1 MQRLVGPALALLDA
15 LCVALALLLA
25 WAFWT
30 WRSPNLGLLVQ
41 IAYGDLWVPN
51 RFITAGVVLLA
62 GWLLALRQAGLHDP
76 ARLENSVAIAG
87 GVTRAAV
94 FVGLGILLEN
104 FVVGERVYPKGL
116 VLPFVGLS
124 WVILLGSRLAVFRL
138 LLRLE
143 RPPTALNAV
152 IVGVEEDGAKMAER
166 LERDARHVVRLVGHL
181 RGGAEQNPLVPESR
195 VLGGIDALGALVNEH
210 RLGLVIL
217 ATRSLPRS
225 EALALA
231 VLADRMGLRV
241 LQAPYSWG
249 VVSPRLGMA
258 RLGGLD
264 LIDLVG
270 IEYPTL
276 AEQVKRTFD
285 LLVVFVGGV
294 LLSPLL
300 LLVALVIKL
309 QDGGPIFY
317 VSPRTGR
324 GGRVFG
330 FLKFRSMVVNA
341 DQQRA
346 ALAELNESDGRL
358 FKMRNDPRVTRFGQ
372 FIRRTSIDEL
382 PQLLN
387 VLRGEMNLV
396 GPRPL
401 PSGDLAGIE
410 GDVEMRYWFDLR
422 HKVNPG
428 ITGLWQVSGR
438 SETGFAEMVRHD
450 IHYIQ
455 NWSPWLDLQIL
466 VKTLPAV
473 MRGRGAM

>member
-1 MQRLVGPALALLDA
+1 
-15 LCVALALLLA
+15 
-25 WAFWT
+25 
-30 WRSPNLGLLVQ
+30 
-41 IAYGDLWVPN
+41 
-51 RFITAGVVLLA
+51 
-62 GWLLALRQAGLHDP
+62 
-76 ARLENSVAIAG
+76 
-87 GVTRAAV
+87 
-94 FVGLGILLEN
+94 
-104 FVVGERVYPKGL
+104 
-116 VLPFVGLS
+116 
-124 WVILLGSRLAVFRL
+124 
-138 LLRLE
+138 
-143 RPPTALNAV
+143 
-152 IVGVEEDGAKMAER
+152 
-166 LERDARHVVRLVGHL
+166 
-181 RGGAEQNPLVPESR
+181 
-195 VLGGIDALGALVNEH
+195 
-210 RLGLVIL
+210 
-217 ATRSLPRS
+217 
-225 EALALA
+225 
-231 VLADRMGLRV
+231 
-241 LQAPYSWG
+241 
-249 VVSPRLGMA
+249 
-258 RLGGLD
+258 
-264 LIDLVG
+264 
-270 IEYPTL
+270 
-276 AEQVKRTFD
+276 
-285 LLVVFVGGV
+285 
-294 LLSPLL
+294 
-300 LLVALVIKL
+300 
-309 QDGGPIFY
+309 

>member
-1 MQRLVGPALALLDA
+1 VQRLVGPTLALLDA
-15 LCVALALLLA
+15 LCVAVALLGA

-30 WRSPNLGLLVQ
+30 WRSPNLGLLVHVSY
-41 IAYGDLWVPN
+41 AELWLPN

-62 GWLLALRQAGLHDP
+62 AWLVSLRQTGLHDP

-87 GVTRAAV
+87 GVTRAAAV
-94 FVGLGILLEN
+94 VGLGILFEN
-104 FVVGERVYPKGL
+104 FLLGERVYPKGL
-116 VLPFVGLS
+116 VVPFIVGS
-124 WVILLGSRLAVFRL
+124 WALLVTVRLLVFRL

-152 IVGVEEDGAKMAER
+152 IVGVEEDGVKMAER
-166 LERDARHVVRLVGHL
+166 LERDARHAVRLVGHL
-181 RGGAEQNPLVPESR
+181 RAGVEGAPLVAPER
-195 VLGGIDALGALVNEH
+195 ILGGLDALSELVNGH

-217 ATRSLPRS
+217 ATRSLPRA
-225 EALALA
+225 EALSLA

-276 AEQVKRTFD
+276 AEQGKRAFD
-285 LLVVFVGGV
+285 LLAVIVGGA
-294 LLSPLL
+294 LLSPFF
-300 LLVALVIKL
+300 LLVALVVKL

-330 FLKFRSMVVNA
+330 FYKFRSMVVNA
-341 DQQRA
+341 DAQRA
-346 ALAELNESDGRL
+346 ALADRNESDGRL
-358 FKMRNDPRVTRFGQ
+358 FKIRDDPRITPFGQ
-372 FIRRTSIDEL
+372 LLRRSSIDEF

-410 GDVEMRYWFDLR
+410 DDAEMRYWFDLR

-438 SETGFAEMVRHD
+438 SATGFAEMVRHD

-455 NWSPWLDLQIL
+455 NWSPWLDAQIL
-466 VKTLPAV
+466 LKTLPAV
-473 MRGRGAM
+473 LRGRGAH

>member
-1 MQRLVGPALALLDA
+1 MQRLIGPALALLDA
-15 LCVALALLLA
+15 LCVAVALFGA

-30 WRSPNLGLLVQ
+30 WRSPNLGLLV
-41 IAYGDLWVPN
+41 YVPYSELWLPN
-51 RFITAGVVLLA
+51 RFITAGGLVVA
-62 GWLLALRQAGLHDP
+62 AWLFSLRRAGLHDP

-87 GVTRAAV
+87 GVSRSAV
-94 FVGLGILLEN
+94 LVGLGILLEN
-104 FVVGERVYPKGL
+104 FLLGERVYPKGL
-116 VLPFVGLS
+116 VVPFVGGS
-124 WVILLGSRLAVFRL
+124 WALLLVVRLMVFRL

-152 IVGVEEDGAKMAER
+152 IVGVEEDGVKMAER
-166 LERDARHVVRLVGHL
+166 LERDARHVVCLVGHL
-181 RGGAEQNPLVPESR
+181 RGGAETSPLVADAR
-195 VLGGIDALGALVNEH
+195 ILGGVDDLSELVNRH
-210 RLGLVIL
+210 RLGMVIL
-217 ATRSLPRS
+217 ATRSLPRA
-225 EALALA
+225 EALSLA

-276 AEQVKRTFD
+276 AEQGKRTFD
-285 LLVVFVGGV
+285 LVVVLIGGV
-294 LLSPLL
+294 LLSPFF
-300 LLVALVIKL
+300 LLVALVVKL
-309 QDGGPIFY
+309 QDGGPVFY
-317 VSPRTGR
+317 VSRRTGR
-324 GGRVFG
+324 GGRMFG
-330 FLKFRSMVVNA
+330 FYKFRSMVVHA
-341 DQQRA
+341 DGQRA
-346 ALAELNESDGRL
+346 ALADRNEADGRL
-358 FKMRNDPRVTRFGQ
+358 FKIRDDPRITPFGQ
-372 FIRRTSIDEL
+372 FLRRTSIDEF

-410 GDVEMRYWFDLR
+410 GDAEMRYWFDLR

-438 SETGFAEMVRHD
+438 SGSGFAEMVRHD

-466 VKTLPAV
+466 AKTLPAV
-473 MRGRGAM
+473 LRGRGAM

>member
-15 LCVALALLLA
+15 LCVALALLGA

-41 IAYGDLWVPN
+41 VAYSDLWLPN
-51 RFITAGVVLLA
+51 RFITAGGLLLI
-62 GWLLALRQAGLHDP
+62 GWLVSLRQAGLHDP

-87 GVTRAAV
+87 GVTRSAV
-94 FVGLGILLEN
+94 LVGLGILLEN
-104 FVVGERVYPKGL
+104 FLLGERVYPKGL
-116 VLPFVGLS
+116 VVPFICGS
-124 WVILLGSRLAVFRL
+124 WLLLLAVRLLVFRL

-152 IVGVEEDGAKMAER
+152 IVGVEEDGVKMAER

-181 RGGAEQNPLVPESR
+181 RGGEETAPLVPEAR
-195 VLGGIDALGALVNEH
+195 ILGGVDALGSLVNEH
-210 RLGLVIL
+210 RLGMVIL

-225 EALALA
+225 EALSLA

-276 AEQVKRTFD
+276 AEQGKRTFD
-285 LLVVFVGGV
+285 LLVVLVGGL
-294 LLSPLL
+294 LLSPFF
-300 LLVALVIKL
+300 ALIALAIKL
-309 QDGGPIFY
+309 QDGGPVLY

-330 FLKFRSMVVNA
+330 FYKFRSMVVNA
-341 DQQRA
+341 DALRA
-346 ALAELNESDGRL
+346 ALADQNEADGRL
-358 FKMRNDPRVTRFGQ
+358 FKIRQDPRITRFGQ

-410 GDVEMRYWFDLR
+410 GDAEMRYWFDLR

-466 VKTLPAV
+466 AKTLPAV
-473 MRGRGAM
+473 LRGRGAM